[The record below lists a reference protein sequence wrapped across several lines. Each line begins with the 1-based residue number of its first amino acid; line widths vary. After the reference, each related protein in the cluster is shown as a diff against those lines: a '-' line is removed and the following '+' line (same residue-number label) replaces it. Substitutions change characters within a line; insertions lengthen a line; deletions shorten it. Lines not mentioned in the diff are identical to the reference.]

1 MPASGI
7 DGGGCYFIDTKGK
20 EKGMKKRYEKPQVY
34 MERFEMSVS
43 VAACDVVTTPDGQLK
58 TDTTKD
64 KIGEL
69 VKSQGGFAKKEVCDL
84 TLEDFGYYGGTL
96 IFGSY

>member
-1 MPASGI
+1 
-7 DGGGCYFIDTKGK
+7 
-20 EKGMKKRYEKPQVY
+20 MKKRYEKPQVR

-43 VAACDVVTTPDGQLK
+43 VAACDMVVTPDGHLK

-69 VKSQGGFAKKEVCDL
+69 VKSQGGFAKKEVCEL
-84 TLEDFGYYGGTL
+84 TLEDFGYYGGSLT
-96 IFGSY
+96 FGSY